1 MKVKKEPKKETAD
14 TDADVADKKRIAGM
28 TDDLVM
34 GALSQHS
41 SIKFDGNSLDIDNV
55 DAN

>member
-1 MKVKKEPKKETAD
+1 
-14 TDADVADKKRIAGM
+14 
-28 TDDLVM
+28 M

-55 DAN
+55 DSN